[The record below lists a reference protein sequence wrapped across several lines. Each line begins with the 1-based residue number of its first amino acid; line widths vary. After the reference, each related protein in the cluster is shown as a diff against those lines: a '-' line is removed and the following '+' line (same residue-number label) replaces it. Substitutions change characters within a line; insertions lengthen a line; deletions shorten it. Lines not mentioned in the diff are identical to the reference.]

1 MRHAPVRVG
10 AGRPDAGWRF
20 RARRPD
26 RATMGWIADPGSL
39 TARLIARSAGRF
51 RVRVTRLAW
60 ARPTLAERRALRLR
74 HGEWALIREV
84 VLEGR
89 GEPWVVARSVIPRAT
104 LTGPNRRLRFLGNRP
119 LGAFLFRDPTLR
131 RTQVKV
137 VRLEKSGTAA
147 TVGAHTDTADGVAT
161 WGRRS
166 TFVLRGRPLLVAEYF
181 LPALLKPLPAGAT
194 S

>member
-26 RATMGWIADPGSL
+26 HATMGWIADPGSL
-39 TARLIARSAGRF
+39 TARLIAHSAGRF

-60 ARPTLAERRALRLR
+60 GRPTLDERLALRLP

-84 VLEGR
+84 ILEGC
-89 GEPWVVARSVIPRAT
+89 GVPWVVARSVIPRTT
-104 LTGPNRRLRFLGNRP
+104 LTGRNRRLQFLGNKP

-131 RTQVKV
+131 RTDVRV
-137 VRLEKSGTAA
+137 VRLEKSGVTS
-147 TVGAHTDTADGVAT
+147 TVGAHPKAPDA

-166 TFVLRGRPLLVAEYF
+166 TFVLRGSPLLVAEYF
-181 LPALLKPLPAGAT
+181 LPALLTSRPAGADA
-194 S
+194 